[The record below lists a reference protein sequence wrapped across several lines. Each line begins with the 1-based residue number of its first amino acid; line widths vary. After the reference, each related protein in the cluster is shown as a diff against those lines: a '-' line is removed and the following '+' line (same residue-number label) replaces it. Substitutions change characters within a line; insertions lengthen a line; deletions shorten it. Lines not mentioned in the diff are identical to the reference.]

1 MNLVG
6 SRNGYKGVIIA
17 TNYNSLGTRVM
28 YFSAMHETLIL
39 IRTCSR
45 KHLINT
51 VINWTRMYIEALYD
65 LVYV

>member
-1 MNLVG
+1 MDTRELSLQKITTRLV
-6 SRNGYKGVIIA
+6 RELCIF
-17 TNYNSLGTRVM
+17 LQC
-28 YFSAMHETLIL
+28 LQ